1 MCSMHKEIEDKLTP
15 PVSSSPVMETRW
27 KRGVLSCSTLIEV
40 AAGVWDESISA
51 WGSWEALKCE
61 ANSGGNLKSI
71 FGKWKNGVKPWHLKR
86 KEYLEIIFHPFDTQ
100 SNHLTLIELVSSV
113 ASEKELEIRS
123 DIALQQPN
131 EAKPI
136 LSLCIST
143 LRWLDDIQS
152 WRN

>member
-1 MCSMHKEIEDKLTP
+1 MKKW
-15 PVSSSPVMETRW
+15 R
-27 KRGVLSCSTLIEV
+27 KTLASQE
-40 AAGVWDESISA
+40 ER
-51 WGSWEALKCE
+51 
-61 ANSGGNLKSI
+61 I
-71 FGKWKNGVKPWHLKR
+71 FRNN
-86 KEYLEIIFHPFDTQ
+86 FHPFDTQ

-143 LRWLDDIQS
+143 LR
-152 WRN
+152 